1 MNWRNKPP
9 VRVQTQ
15 SYKQLAFYAFF
26 GTTFAFIM
34 LYYFSN
40 TVIHYTTD
48 QQFPINSLTRYP
60 LSIPILLA
68 EIFSFAFASYFL
80 YNLFTDQYRPPTPKP
95 LSIKP
100 PVAILIPVYNEPKD
114 IVERTLQAANEVK
127 WPEKTIYLLD
137 DSTDEQAK
145 TNMRALAK
153 KHNAKHVTRPDNKGY
168 KAGNI
173 NHAVKDAIKE
183 EFFVIL
189 DSDQAPH
196 PELLSRTMNHF
207 SNQEVFF
214 VQTPQYYIN
223 DDTPLRRAAKVGTN
237 IFYQAQC
244 VSKARDKA
252 MPFCGTNVIVRTQH
266 FKELKGFSY
275 YTSTEDIDLG
285 LRANDRG
292 WHGVYVPEVLVRGY
306 APPNW
311 RAYETQQYRWANG
324 NLAILTKNYKE
335 LAWGKFSLL
344 HQTHTLFTIGWW
356 FIGLVTLAYIF
367 VPLISL
373 ATNLPTHHLWLSNA
387 LIGLLYV
394 NALIGIMLLFVAL
407 RGRTQDDKVTLF
419 DAFLQYS
426 LIVNSMFIYT
436 KAAINALLRR
446 YTGFVTTNKN
456 ESQESYKDIK
466 YNLLLAATCFVASGY
481 ALYLTTIAVTEE
493 QLRTYLPIS
502 LWLLFYAVILTSSIL
517 FIHKTP
523 AEATA

>member
-1 MNWRNKPP
+1 MSWRNKPP
-9 VRVQTQ
+9 IRVQTQ

-26 GTTFAFIM
+26 GLTFAFII

-40 TVIHYTTD
+40 TIIHFTTD
-48 QQFPINSLTRYP
+48 QQFPINSLSKYP

-68 EIFSFAFASYFL
+68 ELFSFCFAAYFL
-80 YNLFTDQYRPPTPKP
+80 YNLFTDQYRPPAAKP
-95 LSIKP
+95 LSTKP

-114 IVERTLQAANEVK
+114 IVERTLQAASEVK
-127 WPEKTIYLLD
+127 WSKVSIYLLD
-137 DSTDEQAK
+137 DSTNEQAK
-145 TNMRALAK
+145 KHMRELAK
-153 KHNAKHVTRPDNKGY
+153 KYSVIHVTRPDNKGY

-173 NHAVKDAIKE
+173 NHAIQEVVQED
-183 EFFVIL
+183 FFVIL

-196 PELLSRTMNHF
+196 PELLNRTMNYF
-207 SNQEVFF
+207 SDKQVFF

-244 VSKARDKA
+244 ISKARDKA
-252 MPFCGTNVIVRTQH
+252 MPFCGTNVVVRTDY
-266 FKELKGFSY
+266 FSSLRGFSY

-285 LRANDRG
+285 LRANDHG
-292 WHGVYVPEVLVRGY
+292 WYGVYVPEILVRGY

-311 RAYETQQYRWANG
+311 NAYKTQQYRWANG

-335 LAWGKFSLL
+335 LTWGRFSLL
-344 HQTHTLFTIGWW
+344 HQTHTLFTVGWW
-356 FIGLVTLAYIF
+356 FIGLATLIYIL

-373 ATNLPTHHLWLSNA
+373 ATAQPTHHLWLSNA

-394 NALIGIMLLFVAL
+394 NAFIGIMLLFVAL
-407 RGRTQDDKVTLF
+407 RSRTEEDHVTLF

-426 LIVNSMFIYT
+426 LIVNSMFIYS

-446 YTGFVTTNKN
+446 YAGFVTTNKKD
-456 ESQESYKDIK
+456 SQESYTDIS
-466 YNLLLAATCFVASGY
+466 YNLLLAAVCFIASAY
-481 ALYLTTIAVTEE
+481 ALYQSSIAVTVEH
-493 QLRTYLPIS
+493 LRTYLPIS

-517 FIHKTP
+517 FIQKTP
-523 AEATA
+523 VEASS